1 MEEMDYR
8 ENRNV
13 VHRHPSMLEYKSPT
27 THEMCEIETFLIED
41 PDPNGP
47 FGAKEC
53 GQGPLLPIPPAVA
66 NAVYD
71 AVGVRVDEVPLSPPR
86 VLKAIRSG
94 EKRYGPTRLPEA
106 PWPDPIRVPPPW
118 EGGNGEALPEGVGWA
133 DRVGGAERGVEAG
146 R

>member
-1 MEEMDYR
+1 MA
-8 ENRNV
+8 
-13 VHRHPSMLEYKSPT
+13 
-27 THEMCEIETFLIED
+27 D
-41 PDPNGP
+41 PDITI
-47 FGAKEC
+47 E
-53 GQGPLLPIPPAVA
+53 
-66 NAVYD
+66 
-71 AVGVRVDEVPLSPPR
+71 

-94 EKRYGPTRLPEA
+94 EKRYGPTRLPES